1 MAYSKVEQAV
11 LTLAEPIAQENGCY
25 IYDVEYVKEGGLW
38 FLRVYADKE
47 DGGISLDECEMVSRA
62 LSEALDRAD
71 PISQNYYLEVSSPG
85 VERKLKTPE
94 HFARYQGETVDAG
107 LYRAVN
113 GSKTLTGIL
122 KGLRENEVVLEAD
135 GEEIILPL
143 KETSYVK
150 LHFEF

>member
-1 MAYSKVEQAV
+1 MAYSKIEQTV
-11 LTLAEPIAQENGCY
+11 LTLAQPIAEQNGCY

-38 FLRVYADKE
+38 FLRVFADKE
-47 DGGISLDECEMVSRA
+47 TEGITLDECEAVSRA
-62 LSEALDRAD
+62 LSEVLDRED

-94 HFARYQGETVDAG
+94 HFARYVGETVDIG

-113 GSKTLTGIL
+113 GSKTLTGVL
-122 KGLRENEVVLEAD
+122 KGLHEGAVTAEIG
-135 GEEIILPL
+135 GEEIAIPL
-143 KETSYVK
+143 KETTYVK